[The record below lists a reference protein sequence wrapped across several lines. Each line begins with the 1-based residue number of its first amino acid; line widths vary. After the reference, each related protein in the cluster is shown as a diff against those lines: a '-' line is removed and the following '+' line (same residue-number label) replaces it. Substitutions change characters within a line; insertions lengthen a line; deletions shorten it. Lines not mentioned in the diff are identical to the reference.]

1 MNITNEE
8 LMDIIARLITSI
20 TGTIGF
26 SLMFKVPRERLFWA
40 ALGGLLTSGVYE
52 LTAVFGGGP
61 MISAFIASLFMALYS
76 ESFARILHA
85 PAVIFLFPCAIPI
98 VPGRGLYYSIY
109 YLLFYDREKLLSN
122 AKHTLGIA
130 LGIAVGVSFASII
143 VSVLMHIS
151 KRIREKKQSNLKK
164 PL

>member
-8 LMDIIARLITSI
+8 LMGIIIRLITSI

-26 SLMFKVPRERLFWA
+26 SLMFKVPRKRLFWA
-40 ALGGLLTSGVYE
+40 ALGGLTTSAVYE
-52 LTAVFGGGP
+52 LTAVLGGDP
-61 MISAFIASLFMALYS
+61 MLSAFMSSLFMALYS
-76 ESFARILHA
+76 EFFARILHA

-98 VPGRGLYYSIY
+98 VPGRGLYYTIY
-109 YLLFYDREKLLSN
+109 YTLFYNQEKLLFYAKPTLS
-122 AKHTLGIA
+122 IA

-151 KRIREKKQSNLKK
+151 KRFHEKKQCE
-164 PL
+164 

>member
-1 MNITNEE
+1 MNITNEVI
-8 LMDIIARLITSI
+8 MGIIIRLITSI

-26 SLMFKVPRERLFWA
+26 SLIFKVPRKRLFWA
-40 ALGGLLTSGVYE
+40 ALGGLLTSAVYE
-52 LTAVFGGGP
+52 LTALFGGDP
-61 MISAFIASLFMALYS
+61 LIPAFTSSLFMALYS

-98 VPGRGLYYSIY
+98 VPGRGLYYTMY
-109 YLLFYDREKLLSN
+109 YLLFYNKEKLLSY
-122 AKHTLGIA
+122 AKPTLSIA

-151 KRIREKKQSNLKK
+151 KRIREKKQCK
-164 PL
+164 